1 MVMTRRTHSIG
12 FILLVTLASLALV
25 RLASAQTRDPE
36 TLEQG
41 MRLYSE
47 NCAACHGPQGQGRI
61 GATLAKDWPSIRPDL
76 TVKTII
82 ERGVPGSVMPAWSLA
97 NGGPLTPAEIDS
109 LVGYILSW
117 QTGGAP
123 QITPQPSA
131 TLVPPITPIPNVA
144 GDPNHG
150 AVLFAE
156 NCAMC
161 HGAQGQGRTGATLAK
176 DWPGIRPDLNIRNT
190 IAGGISGS
198 LMPAWGQAN
207 GGPLSEVDIDDLVAF
222 LLALEGANPV
232 VQVSPV
238 APPFI
243 PPGPS
248 PFGGWIGVA
257 LFVVLFAVIVVA
269 ALLLQRRSQR

>member
-1 MVMTRRTHSIG
+1 MVRRTYYTG
-12 FILLVTLASLALV
+12 FALLVALATLVLA
-25 RLASAQTRDPE
+25 RLASAQTPDPNV
-36 TLEQG
+36 LEQG
-41 MRLYSE
+41 RRLYSE
-47 NCAACHGPQGQGRI
+47 NCAACHGPQGEGRI
-61 GATLAKDWPSIRPDL
+61 GAALAKDWPSIRPDL
-76 TVKTII
+76 TVRTII
-82 ERGVPGSVMPAWSLA
+82 GRGVQGSVMPAWSQA
-97 NGGPLTPAEIDS
+97 NGGPLSAAEIDA

-123 QITPQPSA
+123 QMTPQPSA

-161 HGAQGQGRTGATLAK
+161 HGQQGQGRTGATLAK
-176 DWPGIRPDLNIRNT
+176 DWPGIRPDLSIRST

-198 LMPAWGQAN
+198 LMPAWSQTS
-207 GGPLSEVDIDDLVAF
+207 GGPLGEGDIDDLVAF
-222 LLALEGANPV
+222 LLALEGTNPV

-238 APPFI
+238 SPPFI

-257 LFVVLFAVIVVA
+257 LFVALFAGIVIA
-269 ALLLQRRSQR
+269 ALLLQRRAQR